1 MKNVVIVSYY
11 FPPYNGVGG
20 LRSYFLSEFLINNGF
35 SVTVLK
41 GQDKYYGENIDKN
54 ICKLDKQIKIK
65 NVNTSQSFINRYLL
79 NYFKFKNAIQ
89 KIVEENEISL
99 IIFSG
104 GPFYYFPLGR
114 YFKKHYSI
122 PYILDYRDNIFKKSE
137 TVPEYLYKKIF
148 KTSWDKPSLKDSSY
162 IINVTDQLSKL
173 HKAQNPKIEE
183 NKFITIMNGYNDIL
197 LKENIKK
204 QIKKDKK
211 EDILQVGIFG
221 KFDCYSRQ
229 NTETLIAALKTLNF
243 KVVIHQIGR
252 REEGFI
258 NLIRENNLEDNFK
271 FWGYQEYIKGLQIL
285 NYLDC
290 LLLNVRERYELGTK
304 IFDYIYLNKPIIA
317 FSPEQGEV
325 NKVLEEFKYGFC
337 LSKNDPRKLAKILH
351 KISNTKNKFL
361 TTNKRNLEK
370 YSRTYQF
377 KRLLEKINKIL

>member
-1 MKNVVIVSYY
+1 
-11 FPPYNGVGG
+11 
-20 LRSYFLSEFLINNGF
+20 
-35 SVTVLK
+35 
-41 GQDKYYGENIDKN
+41 
-54 ICKLDKQIKIK
+54 
-65 NVNTSQSFINRYLL
+65 
-79 NYFKFKNAIQ
+79 
-89 KIVEENEISL
+89 
-99 IIFSG
+99 
-104 GPFYYFPLGR
+104 
-114 YFKKHYSI
+114 
-122 PYILDYRDNIFKKSE
+122 
-137 TVPEYLYKKIF
+137 
-148 KTSWDKPSLKDSSY
+148 
-162 IINVTDQLSKL
+162 
-173 HKAQNPKIEE
+173 
-183 NKFITIMNGYNDIL
+183 MNGYNDIL